1 MAEMKDL
8 RTRIAALTGGGVLA
22 LLGVMFLLNNFY
34 HFLDVERT
42 WPLFLLIPI
51 IPLAINW
58 MEKGKEAAGAV
69 IPITILAFY
78 CGHFLWL
85 TYTHWAAA
93 GTNWPNYLVGPGLGF
108 LFLYAIE
115 RRTGL
120 LVPAFVLLGLG
131 AAFYSGIYGSSLPL
145 GGFLVASGGVLV
157 LGTWKKGK

>member
-1 MAEMKDL
+1 MAEMKDP

-42 WPLFLLIPI
+42 WPLFLLIPV

-58 MEKGKEAAGAV
+58 MEKGREAAGAV
-69 IPITILAFY
+69 VPITILGFY

-85 TYTHWAAA
+85 TYTNWAAA
-93 GTNWPNYLVGPGLGF
+93 GTNWPNYLIGPGLGF
-108 LFLYAIE
+108 LFLYLIE

-120 LVPAFVLLGLG
+120 LVPAFILLGLG
-131 AAFYSGIYGSSLPL
+131 TAFYAEFTEDIVGMLLNRANSQKEL
-145 GGFLVASGGVLV
+145 
-157 LGTWKKGK
+157 